1 MPPVHEH
8 KEEDMRGRPT
18 LLFTAVA
25 MMLASFSGAQTSIT
39 LPPDG
44 ENQHA
49 SVTQYLGIVK
59 LNIDYH
65 SPKVHN
71 PRGGEDRRG
80 KIYGTLVP
88 WGMAK
93 GLGYGTCTECPWRV
107 GANENTVF
115 TTSHDV
121 KIEGQPLAAGAYGL
135 HMIPGQD
142 EWTIIF
148 SKNSTS
154 WGSFFYD
161 PADDALRVN
170 VKAAKSD
177 YHEYLTFEFPERKL
191 DSAVAVM
198 KWEDLQ
204 VPFKVSVDNIAALY
218 INNIRNEL
226 RNAQGFSWQNYTAA
240 SRYALQNKDA
250 KDALEWAKVAASP
263 GFPGVENF
271 TTLMALAD
279 AQAAN
284 NMEADATKTRDK
296 AMNLTTATPVDLH
309 LYARQLLQA
318 GKKQEA
324 FTVWQL
330 NAKKH
335 PNEWPVNVGLARG
348 NSAVG
353 NYKEALKYAKLAL
366 AQAPDDGNKR
376 SLQTG
381 IEKLEQGKDMNQ

>member
-1 MPPVHEH
+1 
-8 KEEDMRGRPT
+8 MRGRPT
-18 LLFTAVA
+18 FFFISIL
-25 MMLASFSGAQTSIT
+25 MLATVAGAQTSIT

-49 SVTQYLGIVK
+49 TVSQSLGLVTVT
-59 LNIDYH
+59 IDYH

-88 WGMAK
+88 YGMQK
-93 GLGYGTCTECPWRV
+93 TLGFGTCTECPWRV

-115 TTSHDV
+115 TTTNDV
-121 KIEGQPLAAGAYGL
+121 KIEGQPLAAGSYGL
-135 HMIPGQD
+135 HMVPGQD

-161 PADDALRVN
+161 PKDDALRVK
-170 VKAAKSD
+170 VKPAKSE

-191 DSAVAVM
+191 DQATALM
-198 KWEDLQ
+198 RWEDLQ
-204 VPFKVSVDNIAALY
+204 VPFTISVDNIASLY
-218 INNIRNEL
+218 LDKIRNEL
-226 RNAQGFSWQNYTAA
+226 KNSQGFSWMNYTGAA
-240 SRYALQNKDA
+240 RYALQNKDP
-250 KDALEWAKVAASP
+250 KDALEWAKVAATP

-271 TTLMALAD
+271 NTLMTLAD

-284 NMEADATKTRDK
+284 NMEADAAKTREK
-296 AMNLTTATPVDLH
+296 ATAMGSPIELH
-309 LYARQLLQA
+309 QYARQLLNQ

-324 FTVWQL
+324 FAVWQL
-330 NAKKH
+330 NAKKY
-335 PNEWPVNVGLARG
+335 PGQWPVNVGLARG

-366 AQAPDDGNKR
+366 AQAPDDNNKKN
-376 SLQTG
+376 LQTG
-381 IEKLEQGKDMNQ
+381 IAKLEAGKDMNQ

>member
-1 MPPVHEH
+1 
-8 KEEDMRGRPT
+8 MRGRPT
-18 LLFTAVA
+18 LLFIAAVV
-25 MMLASFSGAQTSIT
+25 LATVAGAQTSIS

-49 SVTQYLGIVK
+49 TVTQYLGLVK
-59 LNIDYH
+59 VSIDYH

-88 WGMAK
+88 YGLQK
-93 GLGYGTCTECPWRV
+93 SLGYGTCTECPWRV
-107 GANENTVF
+107 GANENTTF
-115 TTSHDV
+115 TTSNDV
-121 KIEGQPLAAGAYGL
+121 LIEGQPLAAGSYGL

-142 EWTIIF
+142 DWTIIF

-154 WGSFFYD
+154 WGSFFYN

-170 VKAAKSD
+170 VKPAKSE

-191 DSAVAVM
+191 DRATALM
-198 KWEDLQ
+198 RWEDLQ
-204 VPFKVSVDNIAALY
+204 VPFTISVDNIATVYL
-218 INNIRNEL
+218 NTIRNEL
-226 RNAQGFSWQNYTAA
+226 HNSPGFGWQNWNAA
-240 SRYALQNKDA
+240 ARYALQNKDP
-250 KDALEWAKVAASP
+250 KDALEWSKTAS
-263 GFPGVENF
+263 GIAFPGQENF
-271 TTLMALAD
+271 NTLITLAD

-284 NMEADATKTRDK
+284 NMEADAAKTREK
-296 AMNLTTATPVDLH
+296 ALAMGNAADVH
-309 LYARQLLQA
+309 QYARLLLQQ
-318 GKKQEA
+318 GKKQDA
-324 FTVWQL
+324 FNVFQL
-330 NAKKH
+330 NARKH

-366 AQAPDDGNKR
+366 AQAPDENNKK